1 MKNVLVVENDP
12 ITLHAFVGLLKGQSN
27 FLRVQAAASIQTA
40 IEIMEQQPIHLL
52 ITGMHISEEDSFKL
66 SLLAS
71 NDPETRV
78 IILTH
83 NATSSFCSKTRQ
95 MDSVVHFDQVLD
107 ISMLA
112 KRIFTELQ
120 IDFGGQIRGIALAFL
135 LQALELEGRS
145 CTLLVTAKAKTGIV
159 YLTDGKPTAAKV
171 GRLTGQPA
179 ALQILN
185 WQNVLIDIDYK
196 PMEMPREIDMSL
208 MNLLLESGQI
218 MDEKLS
224 QRHNIRQHKR
234 YDCLVGVQYRIQDV
248 VYQCYLRDLSEGGAY
263 LETEQ
268 SVEIGQWLTVSLYSP
283 MLERTCEIHGR
294 VVRLEE
300 KGIGIRFEGLVPEQK
315 QVIHSLI
322 ESCCT
327 PIANPSALT

>member
-1 MKNVLVVENDP
+1 
-12 ITLHAFVGLLKGQSN
+12 
-27 FLRVQAAASIQTA
+27 
-40 IEIMEQQPIHLL
+40 
-52 ITGMHISEEDSFKL
+52 
-66 SLLAS
+66 LAT

-78 IILTH
+78 IILTN
-83 NATSSFCSKTRQ
+83 NATSSFCSKTKQ
-95 MDSVVHFDQVLD
+95 MNSVTHFDHVLD

-145 CTLLVTAKAKTGIV
+145 CTLLVTAKAKTGMI
-159 YLTDGKPTAAKV
+159 YLTDGKPTAAKM
-171 GRLTGQPA
+171 GRLTGKPA
-179 ALQILN
+179 AIQILN

-196 PMEMPREIDMSL
+196 PREMPLEIDESL

-218 MDEKLS
+218 LDEKLS
-224 QRHNIRQHKR
+224 QRHNIRQHNR
-234 YDCLVGVQYRIQDV
+234 YDCLVGVQYRIHDV

-283 MLERTCEIHGR
+283 MLERTSEIHGR
-294 VVRLEE
+294 VVRLEK
-300 KGIGIRFEGLVPEQK
+300 KGIGIRFEELVPEQK
-315 QVIHSLI
+315 QVIHALI

-327 PIANPSALT
+327 PIANPSVSD